1 MYVGK
6 YLLFDDNKRPASMC
20 KEKRVSFSVS
30 MGENCIFKGYIMY
43 MLCHSMLELIVV
55 TINHAAMCGIKVCTS
70 VHTVLSNSTEKN
82 INELIRLI
90 SYTSNSTYC
99 PLSGTYLKYT
109 KQIMGVVYFTLCTPV
124 HNLKSQAP
132 DTDREIQA
140 ISLHCI
146 GIVKRMYELTT
157 HFSFA
162 VH

>member
-1 MYVGK
+1 
-6 YLLFDDNKRPASMC
+6 
-20 KEKRVSFSVS
+20 
-30 MGENCIFKGYIMY
+30 
-43 MLCHSMLELIVV
+43 
-55 TINHAAMCGIKVCTS
+55 MCGIKVCIS
-70 VHTVLSNSTEKN
+70 VHTIVKLNRKN

-109 KQIMGVVYFTLCTPV
+109 KYIMGVVHFTVCTPV

-132 DTDREIQA
+132 DTAREIQA

-146 GIVKRMYELTT
+146 GIIKLMYELTT